1 VSKTLNLVS
10 KEVSECTKCSL
21 AADRKQPVF
30 GTGSVSADLML
41 IGEGPGAE
49 EDRLGVPFVGR
60 SGKLLDTLLL
70 EEMNIDRSLCYISNV
85 VKCRP
90 PENRDPKAEE
100 VEACSPYL
108 KKQLEIIEPK
118 VIVTLG
124 NFATRLLLDTK
135 IGITELRGKLYQ
147 YLGFTLIPTFHPAA
161 ALRGRAG
168 VIENMRAD
176 LRKAK
181 EIING

>member
-176 LRKAK
+176 LCKAK

>member
-1 VSKTLNLVS
+1 MSKTLNLVS

-118 VIVTLG
+118 VILTLG
-124 NFATRLLLDTK
+124 NFATRLLLDPK

>member
-1 VSKTLNLVS
+1 MSKTLNLVS
-10 KEVSECTKCSL
+10 KEVSECKKCSL

-30 GTGSVSADLML
+30 GTGSVNADLML

>member
-1 VSKTLNLVS
+1 MSKTLNLVS
-10 KEVSECTKCSL
+10 KEVSDCTKCSL

>member
-1 VSKTLNLVS
+1 MSKTLNLVS

-21 AADRKQPVF
+21 AADRMQPVF
-30 GTGSVSADLML
+30 GTGSVNADLML

>member
-1 VSKTLNLVS
+1 MSEFDELVQQIQACTL
-10 KEVSECTKCSL
+10 CTLS
-21 AADRKQPVF
+21 RKRTNAVP
-30 GTGSVSADLML
+30 GEGSADAEVIF

-70 EEMNIDRSLCYISNV
+70 EEMNMNRSLCYISNV

-90 PENRDPKAEE
+90 PGNRDPKLEE
-100 VEACSPYL
+100 IDSCRPYL
-108 KKQLEIIEPK
+108 EKQVEIIKPK

-135 IGITELRGKLYQ
+135 IGITKLRGETYE
-147 YLGFTLIPTFHPAA
+147 YLGCTLIPTFHPAA

-176 LRKAK
+176 LCKAK

>member
-1 VSKTLNLVS
+1 VSKTLDLVS
-10 KEVSECTKCSL
+10 NEVSECTKCSL
-21 AADRKQPVF
+21 VEHRKQPVF
-30 GTGSVSADLML
+30 GTGCINADLMF

-70 EEMNIDRSLCYISNV
+70 EEMNMDRSSCYISNV

-90 PENRDPKAEE
+90 PENRDPKSEE
-100 VEACSPYL
+100 IEACRPYL
-108 KKQLEIIEPK
+108 EKQLEIIEPK
-118 VIVTLG
+118 VIITLG

-135 IGITELRGKLYQ
+135 IGITKLRGKTYE
-147 YLGFTLIPTFHPAA
+147 YLGCSLIPTFHPAA

-168 VIENMRAD
+168 VIEKMRAD
-176 LRKAK
+176 LCKAK

>member
-1 VSKTLNLVS
+1 MSKTLNLVS
-10 KEVSECTKCSL
+10 KEVSECRKCSL

>member
-1 VSKTLNLVS
+1 MSKTLNLVS

-147 YLGFTLIPTFHPAA
+147 YLGFTLIHTFHPAA

>member
-1 VSKTLNLVS
+1 MSKTLNIVS

-21 AADRKQPVF
+21 SADRKQPVF

-135 IGITELRGKLYQ
+135 IGITELRGKMYQ

>member
-1 VSKTLNLVS
+1 MSKTLNLVS

>member
-1 VSKTLNLVS
+1 
-10 KEVSECTKCSL
+10 
-21 AADRKQPVF
+21 
-30 GTGSVSADLML
+30 M
-41 IGEGPGAE
+41 
-49 EDRLGVPFVGR
+49 GVPFVGR